1 MVHPSASTML
11 IGEVSRHSGVSVR
24 MLRHYDRLGLVRPA
38 TRTAGGYRD
47 YSPDDIARLFR
58 VVGLRALGVS
68 LAGIK
73 TLLDTPGTA
82 EPADLVDELI
92 AKTRQR
98 ITRETALLTR
108 LTRIAD
114 AAPTDWEDVL
124 NSVKLLHDLD
134 SDSPALRQRAALT
147 AHGGRLS
154 PEALAKAVLAER
166 DTNVAGTLVW
176 ALADFADPAAEAA
189 LGAGLLSP
197 DPEIR
202 RRAVSAITKLNTDT
216 SVELLRRTALRDTDR
231 AVADAASLA
240 LATRGDTAMI
250 PRLINMVVDGSHDVD
265 AADAIRDLAH
275 TSATADEIAT
285 ELGRLLDGDHVDPQ
299 ARSRLAQALV
309 DLPGEVAVHILDAQT
324 DDRDPAVAALATL
337 RQHRS

>member
-1 MVHPSASTML
+1 ML
-11 IGEVSRHSGVSVR
+11 
-24 MLRHYDRLGLVRPA
+24 
-38 TRTAGGYRD
+38 
-47 YSPDDIARLFR
+47 
-58 VVGLRALGVS
+58 
-68 LAGIK
+68 
-73 TLLDTPGTA
+73 TL
-82 EPADLVDELI
+82 
-92 AKTRQR
+92 
-98 ITRETALLTR
+98 

-134 SDSPALRQRAALT
+134 SDSAALRQRAALT
-147 AHGGRLS
+147 AHDGRLS
-154 PEALAKAVLAER
+154 PEALAKAVLAEP

-176 ALADFADPAAEAA
+176 ALANSADPAAEAA
-189 LGAGLLSP
+189 LATGLDSA

-202 RRAVSAITKLNTDT
+202 RRAVSAITKLSTDT
-216 SVELLRRTALRDTDR
+216 SVELLRRALHDSDR

-240 LATRGDTAMI
+240 LALRGDTAML
-250 PRLINMVVDGSHDVD
+250 PRLIDMVVDGGHDVD

-285 ELGRLLDGDHVDPQ
+285 ELGRLLDSDHVDPQ

-309 DLPGEVAVHILDAQT
+309 DLPGEVAAHILDAHT

>member
-1 MVHPSASTML
+1 ML

-58 VVGLRALGVS
+58 VVGLRALGVP

-82 EPADLVDELI
+82 EPADMVDELI
-92 AKTRQR
+92 AQTRQR
-98 ITRETALLTR
+98 LSRETELLTL

-134 SDSPALRQRAALT
+134 SDSAALRQRAALT
-147 AHGGRLS
+147 AHDGRLS
-154 PEALAKAVLAER
+154 PEALAKAVLAEP

-176 ALADFADPAAEAA
+176 ALANSADPAAEAA
-189 LGAGLLSP
+189 LATGLDSA

-202 RRAVSAITKLNTDT
+202 RRAVSAITKLSTDT
-216 SVELLRRTALRDTDR
+216 SVELLRRALHDSDR

-240 LATRGDTAMI
+240 LALRGDTAML
-250 PRLINMVVDGSHDVD
+250 PRLIDMVVDGGHDVD

-285 ELGRLLDGDHVDPQ
+285 ELGRLLDSDHVDPQ

-309 DLPGEVAVHILDAQT
+309 DLPGEVAAHILDAHT

>member
-1 MVHPSASTML
+1 ML
-11 IGEVSRHSGVSVR
+11 IGEVSRRSGVSVR

-58 VVGLRALGVS
+58 VVGLRALGVP

-82 EPADLVDELI
+82 EPADMVDELI
-92 AKTRQR
+92 AQTRQR
-98 ITRETALLTR
+98 ISRETELLTL

-147 AHGGRLS
+147 ARDGRLS
-154 PEALAKAVLAER
+154 PEALAKAVLAEP

-176 ALADFADPAAEAA
+176 ALASAADPAAEAA
-189 LGAGLLSP
+189 LGSGLDSA

-202 RRAVSAITKLNTDT
+202 RRAVSASGLAPST
-216 SVELLRRTALRDTDR
+216 SYWYPAE
-231 AVADAASLA
+231 
-240 LATRGDTAMI
+240 
-250 PRLINMVVDGSHDVD
+250 PR
-265 AADAIRDLAH
+265 IRW
-275 TSATADEIAT
+275 SPPEQK
-285 ELGRLLDGDHVDPQ
+285 E
-299 ARSRLAQALV
+299 
-309 DLPGEVAVHILDAQT
+309 
-324 DDRDPAVAALATL
+324 
-337 RQHRS
+337 

>member
-1 MVHPSASTML
+1 ML

-58 VVGLRALGVS
+58 VVGLRALGVP

-82 EPADLVDELI
+82 EPADMVDELI
-92 AKTRQR
+92 AQTRQR
-98 ITRETALLTR
+98 LSRETELLTL

-134 SDSPALRQRAALT
+134 SDSAALRQRAALT
-147 AHGGRLS
+147 AHDGRLS
-154 PEALAKAVLAER
+154 PEALAKAVLAEP

-176 ALADFADPAAEAA
+176 ALANSADPAAEAA
-189 LGAGLLSP
+189 LATGLDSA

-202 RRAVSAITKLNTDT
+202 RRAVSAITKLSTDT
-216 SVELLRRTALRDTDR
+216 SVELLRRALHDSDR

-240 LATRGDTAMI
+240 LALRGDTAML
-250 PRLINMVVDGSHDVD
+250 PRLIDMVVDGGHDVD

-285 ELGRLLDGDHVDPQ
+285 ELCRLLDSDHVDPQ

-309 DLPGEVAVHILDAQT
+309 DLPGEVAAHILDAHT

>member
-1 MVHPSASTML
+1 ML

-38 TRTAGGYRD
+38 TRTTGGYRD

-58 VVGLRALGVS
+58 VVGLRALGVP

-82 EPADLVDELI
+82 EPADMVDELI
-92 AKTRQR
+92 AQTRQR
-98 ITRETALLTR
+98 ISRETELLTL

-134 SDSPALRQRAALT
+134 SDSAALRQRAALT
-147 AHGGRLS
+147 AREGRLS
-154 PEALAKAVLAER
+154 PEALAKAVLAET

-176 ALADFADPAAEAA
+176 ALASAADPAAEAA
-189 LGAGLLSP
+189 LGSGLDSA

-202 RRAVSAITKLNTDT
+202 RRAVSAISKLSTDT
-216 SVELLRRTALRDTDR
+216 ADELLRRALDDSDR
-231 AVADAASLA
+231 AVADAATLVLGS
-240 LATRGDTAMI
+240 RGHADMI
-250 PRLINMVVDGSHDVD
+250 PRLIDMIVDGSHDVD
-265 AADAIRDLAH
+265 AAERLRDLAH
-275 TSATADEIAT
+275 AAATADDIAT
-285 ELGRLLDGDHVDPQ
+285 ELGRLLDSDNLDSR

-309 DLPGEVAVHILDAQT
+309 DLPGEVAAHILDAHIA
-324 DDRDPAVAALATL
+324 DHDPAVSALATL

>member
-1 MVHPSASTML
+1 ML

-38 TRTAGGYRD
+38 TRTTGGYRD

-58 VVGLRALGVS
+58 VVGLRALGVP

-82 EPADLVDELI
+82 EPADMVDDLI
-92 AKTRQR
+92 EQTRQR
-98 ITRETALLTR
+98 ISRETELLTL

-134 SDSPALRQRAALT
+134 SDSAALRQRAALT
-147 AHGGRLS
+147 ARDGRLS
-154 PEALAKAVLAER
+154 PEALAKAVLAEP

-176 ALADFADPAAEAA
+176 ALASAADPAAEAA
-189 LGAGLLSP
+189 LGSGLDSA

-202 RRAVSAITKLNTDT
+202 RRAVSAISKLDTDT
-216 SVELLRRTALRDTDR
+216 ADELLRRALDDSDR
-231 AVADAASLA
+231 AVADAATLVLGS
-240 LATRGDTAMI
+240 RGHADMI
-250 PRLINMVVDGSHDVD
+250 PRLIDMIVDGSHDVD
-265 AADAIRDLAH
+265 AADTIRDLAH
-275 TSATADEIAT
+275 AAATADDIAT
-285 ELGRLLDGDHVDPQ
+285 ELGRLLDSDNLDSR

-309 DLPGEVAVHILDAQT
+309 DLPGEVAAHILDAHIA
-324 DDRDPAVAALATL
+324 DHDPAVAALATL

>member
-1 MVHPSASTML
+1 ML

-38 TRTAGGYRD
+38 TRTTGGYRD

-58 VVGLRALGVS
+58 VVGLRALGVP

-82 EPADLVDELI
+82 EPADMVDDLI
-92 AKTRQR
+92 ERTRQR
-98 ITRETALLTR
+98 LSRETELLTL

-134 SDSPALRQRAALT
+134 SDSAALRQRAALT
-147 AHGGRLS
+147 AHDGRLS
-154 PEALAKAVLAER
+154 PEALAKAVLAEP

-176 ALADFADPAAEAA
+176 ALANSADPAAEAA
-189 LGAGLLSP
+189 LATGLDSA

-202 RRAVSAITKLNTDT
+202 RRAVSAITKLSTDT
-216 SVELLRRTALRDTDR
+216 SVELLRRALHDSDR

-240 LATRGDTAMI
+240 LALRGDTAML
-250 PRLINMVVDGSHDVD
+250 PRLIDMVVDGGHDVD

-285 ELGRLLDGDHVDPQ
+285 ELGRLLDSDHVDPQ

-309 DLPGEVAVHILDAQT
+309 DLPGEVAAHILDAHT

>member
-1 MVHPSASTML
+1 ML

-58 VVGLRALGVS
+58 VVGLRALGVP

-82 EPADLVDELI
+82 EPADMVDELI
-92 AKTRQR
+92 AQTRQR
-98 ITRETALLTR
+98 ISRETELLTL

-134 SDSPALRQRAALT
+134 SDSAAQRQRAALT
-147 AHGGRLS
+147 ARDGRLS
-154 PEALAKAVLAER
+154 PEALAKAVLAET

-176 ALADFADPAAEAA
+176 ALASAADPAAEAA
-189 LGAGLLSP
+189 LGSGLDSA

-202 RRAVSAITKLNTDT
+202 RRAVSAIAAMLALGLASSAANWAST
-216 SVELLRRTALRDTDR
+216 SVTSRTSCES
-231 AVADAASLA
+231 AVAL
-240 LATRGDTAMI
+240 T
-250 PRLINMVVDGSHDVD
+250 
-265 AADAIRDLAH
+265 
-275 TSATADEIAT
+275 
-285 ELGRLLDGDHVDPQ
+285 GRLCGSSTRKRTSVPERASQ
-299 ARSRLAQALV
+299 SRKSSRPSV
-309 DLPGEVAVHILDAQT
+309 PSW
-324 DDRDPAVAALATL
+324 DDIMFGGRGPKK
-337 RQHRS
+337 

>member
-1 MVHPSASTML
+1 ML

-58 VVGLRALGVS
+58 VVGLRALGVP

-73 TLLDTPGTA
+73 TLLDSPGGA
-82 EPADLVDELI
+82 EPADMVDELI
-92 AKTRQR
+92 AQTRQR
-98 ITRETALLTR
+98 LSRETELLTL

-134 SDSPALRQRAALT
+134 SDSAALRQRAALT
-147 AHGGRLS
+147 ARDGRLS
-154 PEALAKAVLAER
+154 PEALAKAVLAEP

-176 ALADFADPAAEAA
+176 ALANSADPAAEAA
-189 LGAGLLSP
+189 LATGLDSA

-202 RRAVSAITKLNTDT
+202 RRAVSAIAKLSIDT
-216 SVELLRRTALRDTDR
+216 SVELLRRVLDDTDR

-240 LATRGDTAMI
+240 LAVRGDTAMI
-250 PRLINMVVDGSHDVD
+250 PRLIDMVVDGSHDVD

-285 ELGRLLDGDHVDPQ
+285 ELGRLLDSDHVDPP

-309 DLPGEVAVHILDAQT
+309 DLPGEVAVHILDAHT

>member
-1 MVHPSASTML
+1 ML

-58 VVGLRALGVS
+58 VVGLRALGVP

-82 EPADLVDELI
+82 EPADMVDELI
-92 AKTRQR
+92 AQTRQR
-98 ITRETALLTR
+98 LSRETELLTL

-134 SDSPALRQRAALT
+134 SDSAALRQRAALT
-147 AHGGRLS
+147 AHDGRLS
-154 PEALAKAVLAER
+154 PEALAKAVLAEP

-176 ALADFADPAAEAA
+176 ALANSADPAAEAA
-189 LGAGLLSP
+189 LATGLDSA

-202 RRAVSAITKLNTDT
+202 RRAVSAITKLSTDT
-216 SVELLRRTALRDTDR
+216 SVELLRRALHDSDR

-240 LATRGDTAMI
+240 LALRGDTAML
-250 PRLINMVVDGSHDVD
+250 PRLIDMVVDGGHDVD
-265 AADAIRDLAH
+265 AADAIRNLAH

-285 ELGRLLDGDHVDPQ
+285 ELGRLLDSDHVDPQ

-309 DLPGEVAVHILDAQT
+309 DLPGEVAAHILDAHT